1 MAKLDPGQ
9 PVLVLAAGCGGIKE
23 LQETCGILDHPAR
36 QILARFFVCLPWW
49 IYIKTWKKP
58 SFNRKHRAL
67 NQNGFVFPIFSN
79 VAPLLDKARCP
90 QNQGVCPDVDELR
103 FDAFW

>member
-1 MAKLDPGQ
+1 MWGDQRIAGDVWDPG
-9 PVLVLAAGCGGIKE
+9 PPSSPDSGEIFCVSAMVDLHK
-23 LQETCGILDHPAR
+23 
-36 QILARFFVCLPWW
+36 
-49 IYIKTWKKP
+49 KTWKKP